1 MKCRIIIIFIII
13 NILICSSLMSVV
25 SQNFQE
31 EYYNKNSGPLGLI
44 PKIYPR
50 VLVKGNASS
59 GKQFGI
65 FGKIGIIKFN
75 HAQFVII
82 RFFPIKLVINNV
94 KNATAIMF
102 GIDQNLSSG
111 SFDFK
116 EEWIFLAI
124 VFE

>member
-1 MKCRIIIIFIII
+1 MKGRTIFLFIII
-13 NILICSSLMSVV
+13 NILISSSYMSVV
-25 SQNFQE
+25 SQNFQY
-31 EYYNKNSGPLGLI
+31 EYYKETFSSLGLI

-50 VLVKGNASS
+50 VLVHGNASS
-59 GKQFGI
+59 GKQLGI

-75 HAQFVII
+75 TAQFVII

-94 KNATAIMF
+94 KNATAILF
-102 GIDQNLSSG
+102 GIDQNVSSG
-111 SFDFK
+111 SFDFE

>member
-1 MKCRIIIIFIII
+1 MI
-13 NILICSSLMSVV
+13 VV
-25 SQNFQE
+25 SQNFQY
-31 EYYNKNSGPLGLI
+31 EYYKETFSSLGLI

-50 VLVKGNASS
+50 VLVHGNASS
-59 GKQFGI
+59 GKQLGI

-75 HAQFVII
+75 TAQFVII

-94 KNATAIMF
+94 KNATAILF
-102 GIDQNLSSG
+102 GIDQNVSSG
-111 SFDFK
+111 SFDFE